1 MGKIDLTKP
10 VAFYDDRNKG
20 DIDFLMTEIL
30 YQDNKICL
38 CKAVPIARPNS
49 ELADEL
55 DDAEDKD
62 HGNWWNEIGKSVIL
76 FDIKTGEAKHT
87 DFEDWYAT
95 NDVTVGD
102 EYEDITKEPIL
113 NK

>member
-1 MGKIDLTKP
+1 MIDLAQP
-10 VAFYDDRNKG
+10 IAFYDDRNKG

-30 YQDNKICL
+30 YQDQSICL

-49 ELADEL
+49 DLADEL
-55 DDAEDKD
+55 EEAEDKS
-62 HGNWWNEIGKSVIL
+62 HGNWWNEINKSTIL
-76 FDIKTGEAKHT
+76 FNIKTGEVQHT
-87 DFEDWYAT
+87 DFEDWIAT
-95 NDVTVGD
+95 NDLTVCG